1 MNRQDHQSEYDG
13 AVGAGYSKRQLLSA
27 AWQATLLLVCAALI
41 GIVTNNFR
49 GDGIPLIGDWSAGGA
64 AANQEDGLVIAFEQ
78 AKERFENDTALFID
92 ARSAVEYQDGHI
104 AGALSLPLDEAENR
118 YVDMI
123 DQLYDKEMVIAYCD
137 GESCN
142 LSHELAVFLQD
153 MGVEQVRVLFNGWT
167 VWREAGLPVGQGD
180 G

>member
-1 MNRQDHQSEYDG
+1 MNRQDYQSEHDG
-13 AVGAGYSKRQLLSA
+13 AAGEASSRRQLLSA

-41 GIVTNNFR
+41 GIVTNIVR

-64 AANQEDGLVIAFEQ
+64 SANQQDGLVIALEQ
-78 AKERFENDTALFID
+78 AKERFEKDTALFID

-118 YVDMI
+118 SI
-123 DQLYDKEMVIAYCD
+123 DLIDRLYDKKMVITYCD